1 MDAPLAPRSK
11 HRDVYT
17 ALRRQLQA
25 GQWKPGERIPTEAEL
40 IRQFRV
46 SRITVGRAVRDLE
59 AGGFVERRRGA
70 GTFVKNAQTHGQLS
84 FGLLIP
90 DLGETEIFE
99 PICHGMMA
107 SPLARKHVLLWG
119 VMADADTKEER
130 AWNLC
135 RQYIDR
141 RVSGVFFAPLEHS
154 PAKEEVNRRIARALD
169 AAHIPIVLLDRGL
182 EPYPGP
188 DRHDLVGIDN
198 RRAGF
203 AVTSHLLKAGART
216 VAFVGAEHAAATVD
230 EREAGYREALLAAGR
245 SPDRSLE
252 HRLQPDNAE
261 MVQQLMRDHR
271 PDGIVCANDRIAGHL
286 MHALQRLG
294 YRIPQD
300 VRLVGMDDVGYAA
313 LLPVPLTSLRQ
324 PTRQIGDA
332 ALAVMLARI
341 ARRDLPPRD
350 THLHGELVVRES
362 CGCK

>member
-1 MDAPLAPRSK
+1 MDAISAPSSK

-70 GTFVKNAQTHGQLS
+70 GTFVKNAETPGQLS

-130 AWNLC
+130 AWHLC

-154 PAKEEVNRRIARALD
+154 RTKEEMNHRIARALD

-188 DRHDLVGIDN
+188 DRYDLVGIDN

-230 EREAGYREALLAAGR
+230 EREAGYREALLAASR

-294 YRIPQD
+294 TAFLKTFD
-300 VRLVGMDDVGYAA
+300 W
-313 LLPVPLTSLRQ
+313 
-324 PTRQIGDA
+324 
-332 ALAVMLARI
+332 
-341 ARRDLPPRD
+341 
-350 THLHGELVVRES
+350 
-362 CGCK
+362 